1 VSVGTGPFSLQH
13 VSPTLAE
20 QVRSSVWDRAPEA
33 LGPLRP
39 AATPS
44 GRARRRPVG
53 AFEPAAGLA
62 MTLAGGA
69 FMAVLAVPAYLGAV
83 IAVRADPQLATASR
97 RACPRAARRSTD
109 QG

>member
-20 QVRSSVWDRAPEA
+20 QVRSSVWDRPPEA
-33 LGPLRP
+33 FGTLRP
-39 AATPS
+39 AAAPS
-44 GRARRRPVG
+44 GRARRRPAG

-83 IAVRADPQLATASR
+83 IAAKSDPQLRHGIAPPLTEGG
-97 RACPRAARRSTD
+97 PPED
-109 QG
+109 